1 MKSGI
6 CFKIPL
12 VPFSAPPKKN
22 DAEQVTTNL
31 VALTTHIYHLKSF
44 AG

>member
-12 VPFSAPPKKN
+12 VPFTAPPKKN
-22 DAEQVTTNL
+22 DAKQVTANL
-31 VALTTHIYHLKSF
+31 VVLNNTHLLS
-44 AG
+44 